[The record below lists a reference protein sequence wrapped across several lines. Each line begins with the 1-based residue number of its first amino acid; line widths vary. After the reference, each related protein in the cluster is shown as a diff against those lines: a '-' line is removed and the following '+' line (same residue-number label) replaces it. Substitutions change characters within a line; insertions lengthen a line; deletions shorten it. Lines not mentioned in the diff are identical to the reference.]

1 MLMRFVPWVDDHWLE
16 SLGKVPRHLG
26 NDGKLGTIAGK
37 DKLRHY
43 LHRGG
48 GRSRGRRSFQFKGQ
62 CSVFQRKPHSPHDFT
77 NHHFAA
83 LFRLVLPYST
93 HFHSTSVRQR
103 NSSWPI
109 FDISDVHIM

>member
-43 LHRGG
+43 LHRGEG
-48 GRSRGRRSFQFKGQ
+48 E
-62 CSVFQRKPHSPHDFT
+62 VEVD
-77 NHHFAA
+77 A
-83 LFRLVLPYST
+83 LFNLKDSVLFSSGSPT
-93 HFHSTSVRQR
+93 LHTTSPIII
-103 NSSWPI
+103 SPLFFASCCPFPPI
-109 FDISDVHIM
+109 FTAPRFGNKIHLGPSLIYLMYT